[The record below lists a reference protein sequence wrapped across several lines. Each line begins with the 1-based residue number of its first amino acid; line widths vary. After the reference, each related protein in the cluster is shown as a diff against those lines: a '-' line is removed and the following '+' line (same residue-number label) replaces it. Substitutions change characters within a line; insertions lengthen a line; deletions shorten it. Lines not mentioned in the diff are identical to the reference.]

1 MSIGQNYQGS
11 FLVLVRVHFFVILA
25 GQEFH
30 HSDALESSCN
40 VLMDLRVV
48 PGRNC
53 PADKIL
59 HVPSDT
65 K

>member
-1 MSIGQNYQGS
+1 
-11 FLVLVRVHFFVILA
+11 LA

-40 VLMDLRVV
+40 VLMDLLVV
-48 PGRNC
+48 PGQNC

-59 HVPSDT
+59 YVPSDT
-65 K
+65 KCPSFRSQ